1 MNLAVP
7 SKMSDNPPAK
17 RLIFLVD
24 DHPLV
29 CEGLTI
35 LINRQND
42 MMVCGEAGSAPEAL
56 QAIVGLR
63 PDAALVDLSLA
74 SGSGLELIKDL
85 RACCPETALVV
96 LSMHDEATYAERALR
111 AGARGYVMKR
121 EVTKNVI
128 TALRHALEGK
138 MFVSNEFARA
148 MTEKMVELKTPQS
161 TSRIAT
167 LSDRELQ
174 VFEMLG
180 AGMETREITESLNI
194 ALKTVQTHCMRMKTK
209 LGVNT
214 LSGLIREAVRWVE
227 SGRPM

>member
-1 MNLAVP
+1 M
-7 SKMSDNPPAK
+7 MSDPTTAK
-17 RLIFLVD
+17 RRVFLVD

-42 MMVCGEAGSAPEAL
+42 LVVCGEAGSAPAAL
-56 QAIVGLR
+56 QAIMELR
-63 PDAALVDLSLA
+63 PDAALVDLTLA
-74 SGSGLELIKDL
+74 SGSGLELLKNL

-96 LSMHDEATYAERALR
+96 ISMHDEATYAERALR

-121 EVTKNVI
+121 EATKKVI
-128 TALRHALEGK
+128 AALRQVLEGRL
-138 MFVSNEFARA
+138 FVSDDFARS
-148 MTEKMVELKTPQS
+148 MTEKIVEFQKPQS
-161 TSRIAT
+161 GSVIAN

-180 AGMETREITESLNI
+180 TGMESREIADSLNI
-194 ALKTVQTHCMRMKTK
+194 ALKTVQTHCARMKMK

-214 LSGLIREAVRWVE
+214 LNVLMREAVRWVE
-227 SGRPM
+227 SGRPT

>member
-1 MNLAVP
+1 
-7 SKMSDNPPAK
+7 MSDNPSAK

-42 MMVCGEAGSAPEAL
+42 MMVCGEASSAPVAL
-56 QAIVGLR
+56 QAIVDLR

-96 LSMHDEATYAERALR
+96 LSMHDEATYGERALR

-128 TALRHALEGK
+128 TALRHVLEGK
-138 MFVSNEFARA
+138 MFVSDEFARA
-148 MTEKMVELKTPQS
+148 MIEKMVELKTPQS
-161 TSRIAT
+161 TSRVAT

-180 AGMETREITESLNI
+180 SGMETREISESLNI
-194 ALKTVQTHCMRMKTK
+194 ALKTVQTHCTRMKIK
-209 LGVNT
+209 LGVST
-214 LSGLIREAVRWVE
+214 LSGLMREAVRWVE
-227 SGRPM
+227 SGRRM

>member
-1 MNLAVP
+1 MP
-7 SKMSDNPPAK
+7 DNTTAK
-17 RLIFLVD
+17 RRIFLVD

-35 LINRQND
+35 LINRQD
-42 MMVCGEAGSAPEAL
+42 DFVVCGTAANAPEAL
-56 QAIVGLR
+56 QAIVALR
-63 PDAALVDLSLA
+63 PDAALVDLTLA
-74 SGSGLELIKDL
+74 SGSGLELLKDL

-121 EVTKNVI
+121 EATKKVI
-128 TALRHALEGK
+128 TALRLVLEGK
-138 MFVSNEFARA
+138 LFVSDDFARS
-148 MTEKMVELKTPQS
+148 MTAKIVEFKKPQS
-161 TSRIAT
+161 CSVIAT

-180 AGMETREITESLNI
+180 VAMECREIAELLNI
-194 ALKTVQTHCMRMKTK
+194 GLKTVQTHCARMKAK

-214 LSGLIREAVRWVE
+214 LNVLMREAIHWVE
-227 SGRPM
+227 SGRPT

>member
-1 MNLAVP
+1 M
-7 SKMSDNPPAK
+7 MSDHSTAK
-17 RLIFLVD
+17 RRVFLVD

-35 LINRQND
+35 LINRQD
-42 MMVCGEAGSAPEAL
+42 DFVVCGEAGSAPVAL
-56 QAIVGLR
+56 QAILELR
-63 PDAALVDLSLA
+63 PDAALVDLTLG
-74 SGSGLELIKDL
+74 SGSGLELLKNL

-121 EVTKNVI
+121 EATKKVI
-128 TALRHALEGK
+128 AALRQVLEGRL
-138 MFVSNEFARA
+138 FVSDDFARS
-148 MTEKMVELKTPQS
+148 MTEKMVEFQKPQS
-161 TSRIAT
+161 GSVIAT

-180 AGMETREITESLNI
+180 AGMESREIAESLNI
-194 ALKTVQTHCMRMKTK
+194 ALKTVQTHCARMKIK

-214 LSGLIREAVRWVE
+214 LNVLMREAVRWVE
-227 SGRPM
+227 SGRPN

>member
-1 MNLAVP
+1 
-7 SKMSDNPPAK
+7 MSDSAPAK
-17 RLIFLVD
+17 RRIFLVD

-56 QAIVGLR
+56 QAIEALR
-63 PDAALVDLSLA
+63 PDAALVDLTLE
-74 SGSGLELIKDL
+74 SGSGLELLKDL
-85 RACCPETALVV
+85 RACCPQTALVV

-121 EVTKNVI
+121 EATKKVVA
-128 TALRHALEGK
+128 ALRQVLEGRL
-138 MFVSNEFARA
+138 FVSDAFARA
-148 MTEKMVELKTPQS
+148 MTERIVEFQASQS
-161 TSRIAT
+161 GSMLAA

-180 AGMETREITESLNI
+180 AGAETRDIAESLNI
-194 ALKTVQTHCMRMKTK
+194 AVKTVQTHCARMKEK
-209 LGVNT
+209 LGVST
-214 LSGLIREAVRWVE
+214 LNGLMREAMRWVE
-227 SGRPM
+227 TGRPR